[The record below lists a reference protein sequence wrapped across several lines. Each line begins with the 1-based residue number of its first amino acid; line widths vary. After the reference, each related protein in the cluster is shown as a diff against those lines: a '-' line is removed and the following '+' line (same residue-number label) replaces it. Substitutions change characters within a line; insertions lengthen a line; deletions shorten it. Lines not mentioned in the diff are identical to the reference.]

1 MPTAP
6 RFRQVRLGIVL
17 ALGAALCGARPA
29 RALDLS
35 LSPPRERG
43 GYVWVDARIDHPFTP
58 RIEDSIVRGMP
69 ATLLFHAE
77 LWRSRTAW
85 FDHFEGAFDASIR
98 LIHDVAGDRFLI
110 LRRGQPVLTAPTLDS
125 LTSAL
130 GNPVALPVTRVGA
143 LDPHHR
149 YYAIVTVTLKPL
161 SPADVAEVENW
172 FSGEVA
178 DKRQSGLGGIA
189 LLPGAVFDAMRNLAG
204 FGDEH
209 ARAQTDGFDLA
220 TVFGK

>member
-1 MPTAP
+1 VPTAP
-6 RFRQVRLGIVL
+6 RFRQARRVAPLVL
-17 ALGAALCGARPA
+17 AATLAGVTAA
-29 RALDLS
+29 RALDLA
-35 LSPPRERG
+35 LSAPRERN

-69 ATLLFHAE
+69 ATLIFHAE
-77 LWRSRTAW
+77 LWRNRTGW

-110 LRRGQPVLTAPTLDS
+110 LRRGQPVITAPSLDS

-130 GNPVALPVTRVGA
+130 ERPVALPVTRVGT
-143 LDPHHR
+143 LDPRHR
-149 YYAIVTVTLKPL
+149 YYAIVTLTLKPL

-178 DKRQSGLGGIA
+178 DKRQSGLSGVA

-204 FGDEH
+204 FGDER
-209 ARAQTDGFDLA
+209 ARAQTDGFDLVS
-220 TVFGK
+220 VFGK